1 MKLKFVFAVVLS
13 VTLLCASFAF
23 PARAQP
29 QPTLPQS
36 DLVIVTS
43 GKGPQRF
50 TVELA
55 DNDQSRS
62 RGMMFRQSMAPDAG
76 MLFDFRQE
84 QMASFWM
91 RNTLIPLDM
100 IFIRADGTILNI
112 HQRAIP
118 RDETGIN
125 SAGPVRAVLEVN
137 GGTAS
142 RLGIK
147 AGDRVQHAIFGNPPK
162 K

>member
-1 MKLKFVFAVVLS
+1 MKLKLVCAVLLS
-13 VTLLCASFAF
+13 VILFSASLTLS
-23 PARAQP
+23 ARAQP

-36 DLVIVTS
+36 ELVIVTS

-55 DNDQSRS
+55 ENDQSRA

-76 MLFDFRQE
+76 MLFDFKQE

-100 IFIRADGTILNI
+100 IFIKADGTILNI

-142 RLGIK
+142 RLGIRP
-147 AGDRVQHAIFGNPPK
+147 GDRVQHAIFGNPPRK
-162 K
+162 